1 MDQHY
6 EEKFFESVIKEEEK
20 QQYYLISNSR
30 YMDTDSYQYTL
41 DGMREVI
48 RLYAI
53 QEGNPMKEGES
64 IKNYYQRWL
73 SMEYAQTRIPDKMKA
88 LEEKIGEVVK

>member
-53 QEGNPMKEGES
+53 QVGKPMLES
-64 IKNYYQRWL
+64 ETIKDYYQRWL
-73 SMEYAQTRIPDKMKA
+73 SMEYAQTRIPDKMSQ
-88 LEEKIGEVVK
+88 LEKDEVVK